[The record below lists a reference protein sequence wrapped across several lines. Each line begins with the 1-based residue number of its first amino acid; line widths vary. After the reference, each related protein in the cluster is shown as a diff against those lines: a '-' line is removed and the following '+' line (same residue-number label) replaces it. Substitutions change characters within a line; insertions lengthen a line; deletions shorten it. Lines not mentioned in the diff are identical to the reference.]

1 LPQNLQS
8 MGQANLLQATE
19 SMSGPL
25 VAPPQEAWVR
35 IGGGSEIA
43 VGSKGNDGASLG
55 LVGGTIVGGTIVG
68 GSSIGVAAK
77 LAVDGASEPV
87 ASHGIDEQSTCC
99 TGMGGNRSTA
109 GLGAHGAA
117 GLGASSPAGASRSE
131 HCRQR
136 ATEPVARLDLG
147 EGGGSEIDVG
157 GRGNDGASLGIGANC
172 AAVLGA
178 GVEAGVEAVPAGGLD
193 VERAEVL

>member
-1 LPQNLQS
+1 
-8 MGQANLLQATE
+8 MRFFFCLLLGILE
-19 SMSGPL
+19 VLIRS
-25 VAPPQEAWVR
+25 
-35 IGGGSEIA
+35 GSEHRLGA
-43 VGSKGNDGASLG
+43 VLGAGAAALSA
-55 LVGGTIVGGTIVG
+55 GGEARPSGE
-68 GSSIGVAAK
+68 

>member
-1 LPQNLQS
+1 MVPQV
-8 MGQANLLQATE
+8 
-19 SMSGPL
+19 L
-25 VAPPQEAWVR
+25 VQVVQQRPPR
-35 IGGGSEIA
+35 
-43 VGSKGNDGASLG
+43 
-55 LVGGTIVGGTIVG
+55 
-68 GSSIGVAAK
+68 
-77 LAVDGASEPV
+77 
-87 ASHGIDEQSTCC
+87 
-99 TGMGGNRSTA
+99 R
-109 GLGAHGAA
+109 
-117 GLGASSPAGASRSE
+117 E

>member
-1 LPQNLQS
+1 

-35 IGGGSEIA
+35 IDRQR
-43 VGSKGNDGASLG
+43 V
-55 LVGGTIVGGTIVG
+55 LVPMVPQVLVQVVQQG
-68 GSSIGVAAK
+68 
-77 LAVDGASEPV
+77 P
-87 ASHGIDEQSTCC
+87 
-99 TGMGGNRSTA
+99 
-109 GLGAHGAA
+109 
-117 GLGASSPAGASRSE
+117 PRSE

-157 GRGNDGASLGIGANC
+157 GRGNDGARLGIGANC

>member
-1 LPQNLQS
+1 MSAAAASALPQNLQS

-35 IGGGSEIA
+35 IGEIA
-43 VGSKGNDGASLG
+43 VGSQGNDGASLG
-55 LVGGTIVGGTIVG
+55 LVGGTIVG

-193 VERAEVL
+193 IERAEVL

>member
-1 LPQNLQS
+1 MTERVWGLSAAPLSAAAASALPQNLQS

-25 VAPPQEAWVR
+25 GAPPQAAWVG

-55 LVGGTIVGGTIVG
+55 LVGGTIVG

-87 ASHGIDEQSTCC
+87 ASHGIDERSTCC
-99 TGMGGNRSTA
+99 TTTGGMGENRR
-109 GLGAHGAA
+109 G
-117 GLGASSPAGASRSE
+117 
-131 HCRQR
+131 QR
-136 ATEPVARLDLG
+136 DR
-147 EGGGSEIDVG
+147 
-157 GRGNDGASLGIGANC
+157 RGQ
-172 AAVLGA
+172 
-178 GVEAGVEAVPAGGLD
+178 
-193 VERAEVL
+193 

>member
-1 LPQNLQS
+1 
-8 MGQANLLQATE
+8 M
-19 SMSGPL
+19 
-25 VAPPQEAWVR
+25 
-35 IGGGSEIA
+35 GSE
-43 VGSKGNDGASLG
+43 GNDGASLG
-55 LVGGTIVGGTIVG
+55 LVGGTIVG

-87 ASHGIDEQSTCC
+87 ASHGIDERSTCC
-99 TGMGGNRSTA
+99 TTTGGMGENRSTA

-117 GLGASSPAGASRSE
+117 GLGASSPAEASRSE
-131 HCRQR
+131 HCRQC

>member
-1 LPQNLQS
+1 MLIRS
-8 MGQANLLQATE
+8 
-19 SMSGPL
+19 
-25 VAPPQEAWVR
+25 
-35 IGGGSEIA
+35 GSEHRLGA
-43 VGSKGNDGASLG
+43 VLGAGAAALSA
-55 LVGGTIVGGTIVG
+55 GGEARPSGE
-68 GSSIGVAAK
+68 

-87 ASHGIDEQSTCC
+87 ASHGIDERSTCC
-99 TGMGGNRSTA
+99 TTTGGMGENRSTA

-117 GLGASSPAGASRSE
+117 GLGASSPGGNIAVNG
-131 HCRQR
+131 
-136 ATEPVARLDLG
+136 ATEPVARVDLG